1 MLMDSEKLKNEIDNR
16 LEFLINQDD
25 NSFKNGYEL
34 ALTQLKDWII
44 YNELLLEVFN
54 CEQRNQG

>member
-1 MLMDSEKLKNEIDNR
+1 MLMDSEKLKHEIDDR
-16 LEFLINQDD
+16 LGFLTTQDD

-34 ALTQLKDWII
+34 ALNQLKDWIT